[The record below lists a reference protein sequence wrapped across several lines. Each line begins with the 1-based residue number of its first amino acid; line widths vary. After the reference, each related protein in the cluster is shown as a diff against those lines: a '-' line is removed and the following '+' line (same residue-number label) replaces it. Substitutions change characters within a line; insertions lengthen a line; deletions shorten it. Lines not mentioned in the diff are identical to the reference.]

1 MTRKSAFGLPNIAGI
16 FFVTLR
22 QQKLVETISFNE
34 LFLCLGKK
42 WSLFGHF
49 DPKMT
54 PKRKKT
60 TAPRLLEFSTA
71 GALFVD
77 KSCAAGR

>member
-22 QQKLVETISFNE
+22 QQKCVKTISFNV
-34 LFLCLGKK
+34 LFLYLGKK

-54 PKRKKT
+54 PKRKKQLR
-60 TAPRLLEFSTA
+60 P
-71 GALFVD
+71 
-77 KSCAAGR
+77 GR

>member
-1 MTRKSAFGLPNIAGI
+1 MNKGI

-22 QQKLVETISFNE
+22 QQKCVEMISFNA

-49 DPKMT
+49 DPKT
-54 PKRKKT
+54 KKNNR
-60 TAPRLLEFSTA
+60 APAAEIFNSR
-71 GALFVD
+71 GAF
-77 KSCAAGR
+77 CG

>member
-1 MTRKSAFGLPNIAGI
+1 SQVQVLSPQPTKNGKTS
-16 FFVTLR
+16 
-22 QQKLVETISFNE
+22 SFTV

-54 PKRKKT
+54 PKRQNDCART
-60 TAPRLLEFSTA
+60 TEIFNRP
-71 GALFVD
+71 GAF
-77 KSCAAGR
+77 CG

>member
-22 QQKLVETISFNE
+22 QQKLVETTSFNE

-54 PKRKKT
+54 PKRKN
-60 TAPRLLEFSTA
+60 
-71 GALFVD
+71 D
-77 KSCAAGR
+77 CARAVEIFNRPDAFCG

>member
-1 MTRKSAFGLPNIAGI
+1 MTRKSAFGLPNIEGI

-22 QQKLVETISFNE
+22 QQKCVETISFNA

-42 WSLFGHF
+42 WSLFVHF

-54 PKRKKT
+54 PKRENDCAR
-60 TAPRLLEFSTA
+60 TAEIFNRP
-71 GALFVD
+71 GAF
-77 KSCAAGR
+77 CG

>member
-1 MTRKSAFGLPNIAGI
+1 MLFKKSLHLVGI

-22 QQKLVETISFNE
+22 QQKYVETISFNV
-34 LFLCLGKK
+34 LFLCLGQK

-54 PKRKKT
+54 PKRENDCART
-60 TAPRLLEFSTA
+60 IELFNRP
-71 GALFVD
+71 GAF
-77 KSCAAGR
+77 CG

>member
-1 MTRKSAFGLPNIAGI
+1 MLFKKSLHLVGI

-22 QQKLVETISFNE
+22 QQKLVETISFNA

-42 WSLFGHF
+42 WSLSGYF

-54 PKRKKT
+54 PKRKNDC
-60 TAPRLLEFSTA
+60 ARAVEIFNSR
-71 GALFVD
+71 GAF
-77 KSCAAGR
+77 CG

>member
-54 PKRKKT
+54 PKRKNDC
-60 TAPRLLEFSTA
+60 APAAEIFNSR
-71 GALFVD
+71 GAF
-77 KSCAAGR
+77 CG